1 MAITIDEI
9 KSWLDQDGLKYN
21 VSDGGTIVTGF
32 YENEMVNIRAN
43 DDGDMFELKVNKV
56 DPETESILKIQDHKH
71 QILVLQHMLYMNYNT
86 KFGTWEFDPSGGEIR
101 AKVEIPLEDATM
113 TYKQFKRII
122 GYCSDI
128 HEGFDE
134 LENIMHT
141 GQCPEDDSNDL
152 SSLLAGMLADMAKD
166 PEMKEIID
174 KDPEMKE
181 IIDGILDD
189 NSSSTKK
196 KKDDISDEDG
206 I

>member
-1 MAITIDEI
+1 
-9 KSWLDQDGLKYN
+9 
-21 VSDGGTIVTGF
+21 
-32 YENEMVNIRAN
+32 
-43 DDGDMFELKVNKV
+43 
-56 DPETESILKIQDHKH
+56 
-71 QILVLQHMLYMNYNT
+71 
-86 KFGTWEFDPSGGEIR
+86 
-101 AKVEIPLEDATM
+101 
-113 TYKQFKRII
+113 
-122 GYCSDI
+122 
-128 HEGFDE
+128 
-134 LENIMHT
+134 MHT